1 MVVRARKGGR
11 PTEMRVFI
19 GGETQGKRAT
29 AKKRGRDANPDTI
42 RNKRETKR
50 RRGQARNH
58 AEEEEE
64 RVVWRFRMVSEW
76 SSVCVRARGSSPL
89 GGKWLRNLV
98 TLMVTHTSREMGPGS
113 LGSFP
118 V

>member
-1 MVVRARKGGR
+1 MVRARKGGR

-64 RVVWRFRMVSEW
+64 RVVWRFRMVSECA
-76 SSVCVRARGSSPL
+76 SVCVRARGSSPL
-89 GGKWLRNLV
+89 GANG
-98 TLMVTHTSREMGPGS
+98 
-113 LGSFP
+113 
-118 V
+118 